1 MMKIILT
8 IISCQDD
15 DDDEAPPPWFPL
27 TIGDEFFSRC
37 SATRISFTM
46 ELWNYVSFDET
57 P

>member
-46 ELWNYVSFDET
+46 EL
-57 P
+57 